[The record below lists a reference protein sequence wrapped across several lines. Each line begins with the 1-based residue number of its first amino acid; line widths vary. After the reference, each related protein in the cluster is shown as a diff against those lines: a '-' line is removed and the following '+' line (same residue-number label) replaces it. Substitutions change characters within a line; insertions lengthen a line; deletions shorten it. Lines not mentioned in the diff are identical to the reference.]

1 VSRTA
6 VSVAQLWTLVGTR
19 FLPFADVVSAEL
31 PWSRLLRLS
40 LFQVSVGISASLLMG
55 TLNRVMIVELGV
67 SAWLVALMFALPIV
81 LAPWRTLIGFRSDH
95 HVSALGWKR
104 VPYIWFGALLQFGG
118 LAIMPFSLLILS
130 GDTHGP
136 AWIGPASAA
145 LAFLL
150 AGAGMQT
157 TQTAGL
163 ALATDLAPV
172 ASRPAVVALMHCSL
186 LVGMVASGI
195 AFGLLLSNFSQ
206 IRLIQVVQGAAL
218 LTMILNLIA
227 LWKQEPRR
235 SNDVPLE
242 LLKAKRPKFGDV
254 WFEFL
259 KQPKRMRYLLALALG
274 SAAFSMQDIVL
285 EPYGAIALKMSVA
298 STTQLSAILA
308 CGAIFAF
315 ALSARSL
322 RNGFDAYRL
331 AALGVLIGIPAFA
344 LVIFSAP
351 LQSVWLFR
359 LAVLLVGFG
368 GGMFA
373 VATLTVAMNL
383 DEGQQA
389 GLTLGAWGAVQ
400 ASAAGIA
407 IGLGGVIRDLISTQ
421 AVQGLWGSALADA
434 NTGFSVVFHLEILL
448 LFLTLIVIGP
458 LVRPVGSAH
467 FSQRRA
473 GAMTQPNRAG
483 QSRDMPA
490 QLDY

>member
-1 VSRTA
+1 VNRPVVSA
-6 VSVAQLWTLVGTR
+6 AQLWTRVGTR
-19 FLPFADVVSAEL
+19 FLPFADVVSADL

-67 SAWLVALMFALPIV
+67 SAWLVAIMFALPIV
-81 LAPWRTLIGFRSDH
+81 LAPWRTVIGFKSDH

-104 VPYIWFGALLQFGG
+104 VPYLWFGALLQFGG

-130 GDTHGP
+130 GDTQGP

-145 LAFLL
+145 LAFLM

-195 AFGLLLSNFSQ
+195 AFGLLLANFSQ

-218 LTMILNLIA
+218 LTMILNLLA

-235 SNDVPLE
+235 TNHASLDALN
-242 LLKAKRPKFGDV
+242 ASRPEFGDV
-254 WFEFL
+254 WFNFL

-298 STTQLSAILA
+298 ATTQLSAILA
-308 CGAIFAF
+308 CGAIISFV
-315 ALSARSL
+315 LSARSL
-322 RNGFDAYRL
+322 RKGFDAYRL
-331 AALGVLIGIPAFA
+331 AALGVLIGIPSFA

-351 LQSVWLFR
+351 LQSVWLFQ
-359 LAVLLVGFG
+359 LAVLAIGFG

-373 VATLTVAMNL
+373 VATLTTAMNL
-383 DEGQQA
+383 DEGNQA

-407 IGLGGVIRDLISTQ
+407 IGLGGIIRDLISTQ

-434 NTGFSVVFHLEILL
+434 NTGFSVVYHIEIAL
-448 LFLTLIVIGP
+448 LFMTLIVIGP
-458 LVRPVGSAH
+458 LVRPVGS
-467 FSQRRA
+467 SNRQRSA
-473 GAMTQPNRAG
+473 GEAM
-483 QSRDMPA
+483 QSRIVSVRS
-490 QLDY
+490 DY

>member
-1 VSRTA
+1 MSRLA
-6 VSVAQLWTLVGTR
+6 VSLEQFWTRVGTR
-19 FLPFADVVSAEL
+19 FLPFADVVSNEL

-67 SAWLVALMFALPIV
+67 SAWLVAIMFALPIV
-81 LAPWRTLIGFRSDH
+81 LAPWRTLVGFKSDH

-104 VPYIWFGALLQFGG
+104 LPYIWFGALLQFGG

-145 LAFLL
+145 LAFLM

-172 ASRPAVVALMHCSL
+172 ASRPAVVAMMHCAL
-186 LVGMVASGI
+186 LIGMVASGI
-195 AFGLLLSNFSQ
+195 GFGLLLANFSQ
-206 IRLIQVVQGAAL
+206 IRLIQVVQGAAA
-218 LTMILNLIA
+218 LTMVLNLFA

-235 SNDVPLE
+235 TQTLPLE
-242 LLKAKRPKFGDV
+242 QLKALRPQFGETCVKFLV
-254 WFEFL
+254 
-259 KQPKRMRYLLALALG
+259 QPKRMRYLLALALG
-274 SAAFSMQDIVL
+274 SAAFSMQDIIL
-285 EPYGAIALKMSVA
+285 EPYGAIALKMSVSA
-298 STTQLSAILA
+298 TTQLSAILA
-308 CGAIFAF
+308 CGAIVAF

-322 RNGFDAYRL
+322 KRGFDDYRL
-331 AALGVLIGIPAFA
+331 AALGVLVGIPGFA

-359 LAVLLVGFG
+359 LAVLAIGFG

-373 VATLTVAMNL
+373 VATLTTAMNL
-383 DEGQQA
+383 DEGNHA

-400 ASAAGIA
+400 ATSAGIA
-407 IGLGGVIRDLISTQ
+407 IGLGGIIRDLISTQ
-421 AVQGLWGSALADA
+421 AVQGLWGSALADV
-434 NTGFSVVFHLEILL
+434 NTGFSMVYQLEIVL
-448 LFLTLIVIGP
+448 LFMTLIVIGP
-458 LVRPVGSAH
+458 LVRPVGSKI
-467 FSQRRA
+467 
-473 GAMTQPNRAG
+473 N
-483 QSRDMPA
+483 
-490 QLDY
+490 QLAPGTGT